1 MKNQGNFD
9 KFQLN
14 GEVLPLENYS
24 IQAKNLL
31 ESIVQD
37 YESNLKSIHKD
48 IFYLSEIKKIRFTIK
63 SRIRKITDLAEIKN
77 NQQDDFFTVIVFNE
91 DYFEIL
97 NEELIKL
104 GLNTKRDGQFIK
116 VFKKELTYNQLMSIV
131 DDIEKIK
138 NRTLTKCSKAKSE
151 PVIRARTALENQ
163 FIEPAVSRET
173 FNQCEIL
180 QKKAIDLIDLVTQK
194 RIKEILGETYF
205 EKYISEKI

>member
-1 MKNQGNFD
+1 
-9 KFQLN
+9 
-14 GEVLPLENYS
+14 VLPLENYS

-48 IFYLSEIKKIRFTIK
+48 IFYLNEIKKIRFTIN

-77 NQQDDFFTVIVFNE
+77 NQQDNFFTIIVFNE

-104 GLNTKRDGQFIK
+104 ELNTKRDGQFIK

>member
-1 MKNQGNFD
+1 M
-9 KFQLN
+9 
-14 GEVLPLENYS
+14 LPLENYS

-48 IFYLSEIKKIRFTIK
+48 IFYLNEIKKIRFTIN

-77 NQQDDFFTVIVFNE
+77 NQQDNFFTIIVFNE

-104 GLNTKRDGQFIK
+104 ELNTKRDGQFIK

-138 NRTLTKCSKAKSE
+138 NRTLTRCSKAKSE

-194 RIKEILGETYF
+194 KN
-205 EKYISEKI
+205 

>member
-1 MKNQGNFD
+1 M
-9 KFQLN
+9 
-14 GEVLPLENYS
+14 LPLENYS

-48 IFYLSEIKKIRFTIK
+48 IFYLNEIKKIRFTIN

-77 NQQDDFFTVIVFNE
+77 NQQDNFFTIIVFNE

-104 GLNTKRDGQFIK
+104 ELNTKRDGQFIK

-205 EKYISEKI
+205 EKYINEKI

>member
-1 MKNQGNFD
+1 M
-9 KFQLN
+9 
-14 GEVLPLENYS
+14 LPLENYS

-48 IFYLSEIKKIRFTIK
+48 IFYLSEIKKIRFTIN

>member
-1 MKNQGNFD
+1 
-9 KFQLN
+9 
-14 GEVLPLENYS
+14 VLPLENYS

-48 IFYLSEIKKIRFTIK
+48 IFYLNEIKKIRFTIN

-97 NEELIKL
+97 NDELIKL
-104 GLNTKRDGQFIK
+104 ELNTKRDGQFIK

>member
-1 MKNQGNFD
+1 M
-9 KFQLN
+9 
-14 GEVLPLENYS
+14 LPLENYS

-48 IFYLSEIKKIRFTIK
+48 IFYLNEIKKIRFTIN

-91 DYFEIL
+91 DYFEML

-104 GLNTKRDGQFIK
+104 ELNTKRDGQFIK

>member
-1 MKNQGNFD
+1 M
-9 KFQLN
+9 
-14 GEVLPLENYS
+14 LPLENYS

-37 YESNLKSIHKD
+37 YESNLKNIHKD
-48 IFYLSEIKKIRFTIK
+48 IFYLNEIKKIRFTINN
-63 SRIRKITDLAEIKN
+63 RIRKITDLAEIKN

-104 GLNTKRDGQFIK
+104 ELNTKRDGQFIK

>member
-1 MKNQGNFD
+1 
-9 KFQLN
+9 
-14 GEVLPLENYS
+14 VLPLENYS

-48 IFYLSEIKKIRFTIK
+48 IFYLNEIKKIRFTINN
-63 SRIRKITDLAEIKN
+63 RIRKITDLAEIKN
-77 NQQDDFFTVIVFNE
+77 NQQDNFFTIIVFNE

-104 GLNTKRDGQFIK
+104 ELNTKRDGQFIK

>member
-1 MKNQGNFD
+1 M
-9 KFQLN
+9 
-14 GEVLPLENYS
+14 
-24 IQAKNLL
+24 
-31 ESIVQD
+31 
-37 YESNLKSIHKD
+37 
-48 IFYLSEIKKIRFTIK
+48 
-63 SRIRKITDLAEIKN
+63 
-77 NQQDDFFTVIVFNE
+77 FNE

-104 GLNTKRDGQFIK
+104 ELNTKRDGQFIK

-194 RIKEILGETYF
+194 RIKEILGELILKNISVKKF
-205 EKYISEKI
+205 EQKKPDNLAGLSNYNLLFKITSQRKRKN

>member
-1 MKNQGNFD
+1 M
-9 KFQLN
+9 
-14 GEVLPLENYS
+14 LPLENYS

-48 IFYLSEIKKIRFTIK
+48 IFYLNEIKKIRFTIN

-104 GLNTKRDGQFIK
+104 ELNTKRDGQFIK

>member
-1 MKNQGNFD
+1 M
-9 KFQLN
+9 
-14 GEVLPLENYS
+14 LPLENYS

-48 IFYLSEIKKIRFTIK
+48 IFYLSEIKKIRFTIN

-77 NQQDDFFTVIVFNE
+77 NQQDNFFTIIVFNE

-104 GLNTKRDGQFIK
+104 ELNTKRDGQFIK

-138 NRTLTKCSKAKSE
+138 NRTLTRCSKAKSE

>member
-1 MKNQGNFD
+1 M
-9 KFQLN
+9 
-14 GEVLPLENYS
+14 LPLENYS

-104 GLNTKRDGQFIK
+104 ELNTKRDGQFIK

>member
-1 MKNQGNFD
+1 M
-9 KFQLN
+9 
-14 GEVLPLENYS
+14 LPLENYS

-48 IFYLSEIKKIRFTIK
+48 IFYLNEIKKIRFTIN

-77 NQQDDFFTVIVFNE
+77 NQQDAFFTVIVFNE

-104 GLNTKRDGQFIK
+104 ELNTKRDGQFIK

-194 RIKEILGETYF
+194 RIKEILGENYF

>member
-1 MKNQGNFD
+1 
-9 KFQLN
+9 
-14 GEVLPLENYS
+14 VLPLENYS

-48 IFYLSEIKKIRFTIK
+48 IFYLSEIKKIRFTIN

-104 GLNTKRDGQFIK
+104 ELNTKRDGQFIK

-138 NRTLTKCSKAKSE
+138 NRTLTRCSKAKSE

>member
-1 MKNQGNFD
+1 M
-9 KFQLN
+9 
-14 GEVLPLENYS
+14 LPLENYS

-48 IFYLSEIKKIRFTIK
+48 IFYLNEIKKIRFTIN

-104 GLNTKRDGQFIK
+104 ELNTKRDGQFIK

-138 NRTLTKCSKAKSE
+138 NRTLTRCSKAKSE

>member
-1 MKNQGNFD
+1 M
-9 KFQLN
+9 
-14 GEVLPLENYS
+14 LPLENYS

-48 IFYLSEIKKIRFTIK
+48 IFYLNEIKKIRFTIN
-63 SRIRKITDLAEIKN
+63 SRIRKITDLVEIKN
-77 NQQDDFFTVIVFNE
+77 NQQDDFFTLIVFNE

-104 GLNTKRDGQFIK
+104 ELNTKRDGQFIK

>member
-1 MKNQGNFD
+1 MFNFLKKKKIQNED
-9 KFQLN
+9 TKVKFEIELN
-14 GEVLPLENYS
+14 ASVLAYEIARSDGDISDQEL
-24 IQAKNLL
+24 AVLL
-31 ESIVQD
+31 
-37 YESNLKSIHKD
+37 N
-48 IFYLSEIKKIRFTIK
+48 EIKKIRFTIN

>member
-1 MKNQGNFD
+1 M
-9 KFQLN
+9 
-14 GEVLPLENYS
+14 LPLENYS

-48 IFYLSEIKKIRFTIK
+48 IFYLNEIKKIRFTIN

-77 NQQDDFFTVIVFNE
+77 NQQDNFFTIIVFNE

-104 GLNTKRDGQFIK
+104 ELNTKRDGQFIK

-138 NRTLTKCSKAKSE
+138 NRTLTRCSKAKSE

-163 FIEPAVSRET
+163 FIEPAISRET

-205 EKYISEKI
+205 EKYINEKI

>member
-1 MKNQGNFD
+1 M
-9 KFQLN
+9 
-14 GEVLPLENYS
+14 LPLENYS

-48 IFYLSEIKKIRFTIK
+48 IFYLNEIKKIRFTIN

-104 GLNTKRDGQFIK
+104 ELNTKRNGQFIK